1 MTKDS
6 LSNNVVFD
14 LRSIPWP
21 KNGCGLDRLERH
33 YSSPKITLHL
43 TIMAFFV
50 VSQSVWLAYI
60 DKYTTAFVLLSTL
73 HILVT
78 SIPVS
83 QKNIHINICSIL
95 VQFCGRKFFSE
106 STSHFFSE
114 KTGTF
119 QGKPNQEKSFFEK
132 LIDDKL
138 WFANALH
145 CFEHFA
151 PKHVLI
157 IYNATQKCICSHTLI
172 CVTLALLYMYCHFLP
187 TVLQSTMNGEFQSVK
202 VFFSYS
208 TSENSNFKP
217 SSSFLLLRME
227 FSSFWKIGVS
237 ILVDS

>member
-1 MTKDS
+1 MEKAKLSFGPIWCDQMKVSEYISDQWWVDNIVQPFLFRNFAISAYS
-6 LSNNVVFD
+6 LVAIVRLNN
-14 LRSIPWP
+14 
-21 KNGCGLDRLERH
+21 C
-33 YSSPKITLHL
+33 
-43 TIMAFFV
+43 
-50 VSQSVWLAYI
+50 AYI

-78 SIPVS
+78 RIPVS

-157 IYNATQKCICSHTLI
+157 IYNAKMHLQPYIN
-172 CVTLALLYMYCHFLP
+172 MCHSCAIIYVLP
-187 TVLQSTMNGEFQSVK
+187 FFTHSSSIHNEWWISVSK
-202 VFFSYS
+202 GFFSYS